1 MKRISV
7 LSVMCVF
14 MLTSWL
20 SGYCQQDAT
29 FIKSTISPLRLT
41 VSKFKTTNL
50 IFPFSIISV
59 DRGSGQL
66 LVQKAT
72 GVQNILQVKAASDSL
87 METNLTVVTSDGR
100 LYSFV
105 TSYGNEPSVLNVNLG
120 TSMPEGEPFAGM
132 LSKSIQD
139 EAMIQNS
146 AMRVSALKPL
156 FRHVSDR
163 KHDIS
168 FGMTGIYIHEDICF
182 WQLQLTNSSRIKYD
196 VQQLRFFI
204 KDLRRSK
211 RTASQEV
218 EILPTYAIGNKSSV
232 YPNSSQT
239 AVIALPKFVIPENKV
254 LVIQLIEKSGGRNL
268 TLEVKNKYILQ
279 ARPI

>member
-1 MKRISV
+1 
-7 LSVMCVF
+7 
-14 MLTSWL
+14 MLTFWL
-20 SGYCQQDAT
+20 PGYSQQDAT
-29 FIKSTISPLRLT
+29 LIKSTIKPLWLT

-50 IFPFSIISV
+50 IFPYSIISV
-59 DRGSGQL
+59 DRGSGDL

-87 METNLTVVTSDGR
+87 KETNLTVVTSDGR
-100 LYSFV
+100 LYSF
-105 TSYGNEPSVLNVNLG
+105 TISYGAEPSVLNISLG
-120 TSMPEGEPFAGM
+120 TALENEQADGI

-139 EAMIQNS
+139 EAMMQNS
-146 AMRVSALKPL
+146 AMRVSALKP
-156 FRHVSDR
+156 FVRSVSDK
-163 KHDIS
+163 KHEIS
-168 FGMTGIYIHEDICF
+168 FAMTGIYIHEDVVF

-218 EILPTYAIGNKSSV
+218 EVVPTFAAGNKTAV
-232 YPNSSQT
+232 YPSSSQT
-239 AVIALPKFVIPENKV
+239 VVFALPKFVIPEKKV